1 MKTLQKSLLKISET
15 FTEDHLNAAKLL
27 ENYQYHESHEGIG
40 ANNLQTKNIW
50 YPFAA
55 TTEDL
60 DIVIKKLNPKK
71 FAGLGATLP
80 TTVTISENVID
91 CKHVA
96 NINNTVTNNIFSE
109 NTRTTSITPNIKRKG
124 CQELKIFF
132 EKSVE
137 IWKLKLFFKNP

>member
-1 MKTLQKSLLKISET
+1 M
-15 FTEDHLNAAKLL
+15 
-27 ENYQYHESHEGIG
+27 
-40 ANNLQTKNIW
+40 
-50 YPFAA
+50 
-55 TTEDL
+55 

-109 NTRTTSITPNIKRKG
+109 NTRTTSIRPNIKRKG
-124 CQELKIFF
+124 GEELETVF
-132 EKSVE
+132 EKSME
-137 IWKLKLFFKNP
+137 I

>member
-1 MKTLQKSLLKISET
+1 M
-15 FTEDHLNAAKLL
+15 
-27 ENYQYHESHEGIG
+27 
-40 ANNLQTKNIW
+40 
-50 YPFAA
+50 
-55 TTEDL
+55 

-71 FAGLGATLP
+71 VAGLGATLP

-124 CQELKIFF
+124 CQELKFFFRKICGNMKIETIFQ
-132 EKSVE
+132 KS
-137 IWKLKLFFKNP
+137 IKSFFLKKSNYL